1 MVIETKL
8 RAETAVNPD
17 DDDNLLIDGRELARW
32 LGLSP
37 RTIEVWRWKGGGP
50 KYRKVGRYVRYRKGV
65 VREWME
71 SREFENTAQYGK

>member
-1 MVIETKL
+1 MVIE
-8 RAETAVNPD
+8 RIHTATTTEPNGD
-17 DDDNLLIDGRELARW
+17 DDLLIDGRQLASW